1 MTPLEAAVVQLYNG
15 GAVIVRVK
23 NNKIVTTGGSAY
35 VSCWRFHPNNASG
48 QKWEFVP
55 NQNNYVY
62 KVLHDEFEGHATVTE

>member
-1 MTPLEAAVVQLYNG
+1 
-15 GAVIVRVK
+15 VK